1 MRRILG
7 FRPSPALIISVLALV
22 GSTAGTALGAGALSH
37 PGSGTTPS
45 AEASASVKSL
55 AKKYAK
61 KYAKRYAK
69 LYARRG
75 PRGATGPKGS
85 RGSRG
90 PTGRT
95 GGFNTSKI
103 ARVDGPT
110 ASVAAGATG
119 TSTAPCPAGAVVLGG
134 GWDGETNPPTNATVG
149 YNDPLSTNTSW
160 HVTLTNNAT
169 TGSTTFHAVVMCAKP

>member
-1 MRRILG
+1 MRRKLR
-7 FRPSPALIISVLALV
+7 FRPSPALVISLLALV
-22 GSTAGTALGAGALSH
+22 GSTAGTALGAGALS
-37 PGSGTTPS
+37 GSSSRAKPK

-55 AKKYAK
+55 ARKYAK
-61 KYAKRYAK
+61 KYAK
-69 LYARRG
+69 LYARRYSQRGFVG
-75 PRGATGPKGS
+75 PRGPRGP

-90 PTGRT
+90 TRGPA
-95 GGFNTSKI
+95 GGFDTSKI

-160 HVTLTNNAT
+160 HVTLTNNAAA
-169 TGSTTFHAVVMCAKP
+169 STTFHAVVLCAKP